1 MLTRPEIYKLVND
14 YIGVFVPLLQKPLH
28 IQADRIVPMQRAR
41 VTAQLLPD
49 GHFFELEESGH
60 AAPVEQFAA
69 YNRLLEQLI
78 TAV

>member
-1 MLTRPEIYKLVND
+1 MKEKVIRLAGLSMLAD
-14 YIGVFVPLLQKPLH
+14 GVMP
-28 IQADRIVPMQRAR
+28 ARIAR
-41 VTAQLLPD
+41 FEEEAHKKGLSAANLIEAD

-60 AAPVEQFAA
+60 AAPGEQLAV